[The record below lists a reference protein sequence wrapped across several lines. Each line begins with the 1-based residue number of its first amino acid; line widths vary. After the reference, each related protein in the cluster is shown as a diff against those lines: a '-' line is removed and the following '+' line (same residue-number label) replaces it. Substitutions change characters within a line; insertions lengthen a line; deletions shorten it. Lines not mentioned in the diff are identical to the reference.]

1 MSVVGSVL
9 LAGNDAVPSLAATAA
24 GMALEKIGSCPA
36 RGVLL
41 FLSAEFSAQAQA
53 AVTAVARAA
62 RCTEVAGGIAAGVFT
77 NEGWVLDRPAVAVMV
92 FAGDLALSGR
102 RPDAGAADG
111 AILAYAGSSLPHAWT
126 GPGPQRFG
134 GCFAGRPGQSEAT
147 AWQHGRLAR
156 QCEVELRGARID
168 LALSPGWQPFGCPAV
183 VTGSRALDLLA
194 LDGAPALDHLR
205 RNLQPQQQSAD
216 RLPLASLCAVLLDD
230 PGSDSGGAWQQALSD
245 GRLQPVP
252 IVAANADG
260 SLTLAQH
267 LRAGSRVLWAMRLPQ
282 ASAADMRHSLSAL
295 VPFVRRPQA
304 AIVFSCIGR
313 GPYHYG
319 GDDRDLACLRDIFPH
334 LPLIGVYGTGQMAPV
349 ARGGNR
355 LLQNAVVSALI
366 SQPARRADV
375 QPDA

>member
-1 MSVVGSVL
+1 MSIGSVL

-24 GMALEKIGSCPA
+24 GMALEKVGSRQA

-41 FLSAEFSAQAQA
+41 FLSAEFSSQAQA

-77 NEGWVLDRPAVAVMV
+77 DEGWVLDRPAVAVMV
-92 FAGDLALSGR
+92 FAGDLAPLGR
-102 RPDAGAADG
+102 RQNAGASAG
-111 AILAYAGSSLPHAWT
+111 PILGYGGSSLPHAWT
-126 GPGPQRFG
+126 GSGPERFG
-134 GCFAGRPGQSEAT
+134 GCFAGRPGHAEAT
-147 AWQHGRLAR
+147 AWQNGRLGR
-156 QCEVELRGARID
+156 QCEVELRGARVD
-168 LALSPGWQPFGCPAV
+168 LAVSRGWQLFGRPAA

-205 RNLQPQQQSAD
+205 RNLPPQQQSAD

-230 PGSDSGGAWQQALSD
+230 PGCDSGGAWQRAVTD
-245 GRLQPVP
+245 GRLQPVA

-267 LRAGSRVLWAMRLPQ
+267 LLPGSRVLWAIRLPQ
-282 ASAADMRHSLSAL
+282 ASAADMRRSLSAL
-295 VPFVRRPQA
+295 VPLVRRPQA

-319 GDDRDLACLRDIFPH
+319 GDDQDLACLREIFPH
-334 LPLIGVYGTGQMAPV
+334 LPLIGAYGTGQMAPV

-366 SQPARRADV
+366 S
-375 QPDA
+375 